1 MPVYS
6 KRDQG
11 QAGAVSM
18 NMTPMIDCTF
28 QLIIFFI
35 LATRFASDQ
44 VKPMQLHRPLESK
57 AVESEVLAA
66 REGPT
71 THTIINVVSKV
82 PKDVEA
88 VSSQASVAEEYWIAG
103 YDPVEVGREEQ
114 LADIL
119 RKELAKAKEQ
129 GATEKTF
136 FVDIRADKRVGFA
149 YVEPVI
155 SAAADAKIPKMNIT
169 ALTPE

>member
-6 KRDQG
+6 KRNQG
-11 QAGAVSM
+11 QAGSVSM

-57 AVESEVLAA
+57 AVETELLSA

-71 THTIINVVSKV
+71 THTIVNVVSKV
-82 PKDVEA
+82 SKDVEE
-88 VSSQASVAEEYWIAG
+88 VSNTASVAEEYWIAG
-103 YDPVEVGREEQ
+103 YDPIEVGREGKLTEV
-114 LADIL
+114 LA
-119 RKELAKAKEQ
+119 KELAKAKEK

-155 SAAADAKIPKMNIT
+155 SAAAAAQIPKMNIT